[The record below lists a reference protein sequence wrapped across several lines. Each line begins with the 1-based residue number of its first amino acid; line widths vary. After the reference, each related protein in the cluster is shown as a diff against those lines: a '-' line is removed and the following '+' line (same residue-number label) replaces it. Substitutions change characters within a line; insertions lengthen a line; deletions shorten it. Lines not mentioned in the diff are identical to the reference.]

1 MGSPLR
7 EALIGTGAAFCSPA
21 PRKRREGQSSRGRK
35 EGNNVGRLCVA
46 ADNEDG
52 LNENLYRP
60 GWGFIEVQHPL
71 ITSLRPQSGQ
81 MEPAFGNLSGFRK
94 DEPGDCFQFTLGL
107 LS

>member
-7 EALIGTGAAFCSPA
+7 EALIGTGAAFCSLA

-52 LNENLYRP
+52 FNENLYRP

-71 ITSLRPQSGQ
+71 ITSLQPQSGQ
-81 MEPAFGNLSGFRK
+81 MEPAFWNLSGSEGRAR
-94 DEPGDCFQFTLGL
+94 GDRLQFTLGL